1 MKSKLNS
8 KILYAILIGSF
19 VLGDILLYP
28 EILLEIGVKEF
39 IISAAILVTWC
50 ICIFILGMGTLDK
63 KTWRTKI
70 HTLGIAY
77 VLILVIEVVSYCSNL
92 GSVSMLISV
101 IFNAPLPTCMFYLW
115 SVFNPPV
122 ARAIEIACCGLLPY
136 ILLWISALSGSDFA
150 IKRKRT

>member
-50 ICIFILGMGTLDK
+50 ICIFILGMGTVDK
-63 KTWRTKI
+63 K
-70 HTLGIAY
+70 A
-77 VLILVIEVVSYCSNL
+77 
-92 GSVSMLISV
+92 
-101 IFNAPLPTCMFYLW
+101 
-115 SVFNPPV
+115 
-122 ARAIEIACCGLLPY
+122 
-136 ILLWISALSGSDFA
+136 
-150 IKRKRT
+150 

>member
-63 KTWRTKI
+63 KHGELRYI
-70 HTLGIAY
+70 H
-77 VLILVIEVVSYCSNL
+77 
-92 GSVSMLISV
+92 
-101 IFNAPLPTCMFYLW
+101 
-115 SVFNPPV
+115 
-122 ARAIEIACCGLLPY
+122 
-136 ILLWISALSGSDFA
+136 
-150 IKRKRT
+150 